1 MTADLLADA
10 QSGFAA
16 ALLDPQRPVP
26 DGLRA
31 WNGSD
36 PARRFGVYRNNVVVS
51 LVGALAE
58 TFPVLRQLV
67 GDEFFDAMAG
77 VYVRAHPPT
86 SPVLAHYGEG
96 FADWLTG
103 FAPARGLPYLPDMA
117 RLERA
122 RVAAYHAADAESL
135 TPAAIAMHLTRP
147 ASLPRAWLQ
156 LHPSCR
162 VLRSAFA
169 VHALWAAHQHGDPL
183 DDERPAIDIDT
194 ACAMLVLRDAADE
207 VLVIGIDTSAA
218 DFIAALQDG
227 RRLGDA
233 MHRSPGVDLAATL
246 ALLIRH
252 GAIVAWHADG
262 ADA

>member
-1 MTADLLADA
+1 MNTDRHADTQA
-10 QSGFAA
+10 GFAA

-67 GDEFFDAMAG
+67 GGEFFDAMAG

-96 FADWLTG
+96 FADWLDG

-117 RLERA
+117 RLECA
-122 RVAAYHAADAESL
+122 RVAAYHAADAEPL
-135 TPAAIAMHLTRP
+135 TPAAIAMHLARP
-147 ASLPRAWLQ
+147 ASLPGVWLQ

-162 VLRSAFA
+162 VLRSTFS
-169 VHALWAAHQHGDPL
+169 VHALWAGHQRDVPL
-183 DDERPAIDIDT
+183 DDGPAIDIDT

-246 ALLIRH
+246 TLLLRH